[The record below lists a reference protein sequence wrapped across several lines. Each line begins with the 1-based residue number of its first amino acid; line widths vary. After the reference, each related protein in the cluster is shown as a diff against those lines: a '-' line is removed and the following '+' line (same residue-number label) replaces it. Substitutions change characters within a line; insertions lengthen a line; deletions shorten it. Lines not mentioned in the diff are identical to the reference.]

1 MKYFNLD
8 NRSEKQFAQG
18 NHFPVSANHLSI
30 WYQSL
35 VRSELSAFY
44 RHLWFI
50 GVLIE
55 KKAGGLSVPTFSSSR
70 AISSFRWATFIF
82 SCPPP
87 IQFHRIIWFQ
97 QLA

>member
-8 NRSEKQFAQG
+8 NRSEKTIPQG
-18 NHFPVSANHLSI
+18 NHSSVSGNHFHL

-55 KKAGGLSVPTFSSSR
+55 KKAGRQSVPAFSSGG
-70 AISSFRWATFIF
+70 AIIFRRRATFIF
-82 SCPPP
+82 SFRPP
-87 IQFHRIIWFQ
+87 IQFHRINCFG